1 VKRLV
6 LVRPSGPR
14 NVGMIVRVAANFG
27 PCEIVL
33 VTPERPSLLVHPEF
47 EQMAHGV
54 PDMKSRCPIVGTLA
68 EALADCTHS
77 IGFTARAHDNRRRL
91 DWRNAQ
97 GDVALRANDSAERVA
112 LVFGNE
118 TSGLSVEETLPL
130 SELVHIATS
139 AEHTSLN
146 LAIATGIVLSDL
158 FTEQGVKRKDRGVK
172 SLSGEGREFLKA
184 SLKHILGDKVARTP
198 QARRDIIASIERLFS
213 RAPMENRDARAWHLM
228 MRALGSEL
236 TPKDLELELNQRRG
250 RRKESLAQALEK
262 KRRVV
267 DASNDS
273 D

>member
-1 VKRLV
+1 VKRVV

-14 NVGMIVRVAANFG
+14 NVGMIARAAANFG

-33 VTPERPSLLVHPEF
+33 VAPERASLLVHPEF

-54 PDMKSRCPIVGTLA
+54 PRLSECCTIVGTLTD
-68 EALADCTHS
+68 ALADCTHS

-91 DWRNAQ
+91 DWRAAQ
-97 GDVALRANDSAERVA
+97 SDVAQLASDPAERVA

-118 TSGLSVEETLPL
+118 VTGLSVEETLPL

-146 LAIATGIVLSDL
+146 LAIAVGIVLSDL
-158 FTEQGVKRKDRGVK
+158 FTEVGHKRRDRGMK

-184 SLKHILGDKVARTP
+184 AMKEMFGGKIARTP
-198 QARRDIIASIERLFS
+198 QARRDIEASIDRVFS

-228 MRALGSEL
+228 LRAMGSEM
-236 TPKDLELELNQRRG
+236 TPKDLDLELHEKRG
-250 RRKESLAQALEK
+250 RRKEQLAQALEK
-262 KRRVV
+262 KRAA
-267 DASNDS
+267 DARRESR
-273 D
+273 